1 MRGLEGY
8 FLHPRFD
15 QKNGA
20 RFEKARDI
28 LTGKGILQLLAKIQ
42 ASGCICLSVCWEFG
56 KSYAWATELMR
67 IKQMCAFF
75 SIVVV
80 VFGKKRGIRKSDEK
94 NSGKRDFREENAGNT
109 GSDL

>member
-1 MRGLEGY
+1 MLGIREILRLGNGTDANQTDV
-8 FLHPRFD
+8 RF
-15 QKNGA
+15 
-20 RFEKARDI
+20 
-28 LTGKGILQLLAKIQ
+28 
-42 ASGCICLSVCWEFG
+42 
-56 KSYAWATELMR
+56 
-67 IKQMCAFF
+67 FF